1 MNQIFRIDVNAK
13 RKSHSYNLFLNFTF
27 KKDGITHLDILS
39 FEFGNK

>member
-1 MNQIFRIDVNAK
+1 MNQILRIDINAE
-13 RKSHSYNLFLNFTF
+13 RKSYSYNLFLHFTF